1 MGVIRTDK
9 WLLEFYKDPIE
20 LCKNLT
26 KYFYG
31 VNEED
36 IYIHLVAHGMYR
48 YPKKSGTELV
58 QSFKKNN
65 VWEIIEREKNIL
77 QKKWQGPNVPI
88 FIFPVDTN
96 NRKIDK
102 VTGGKSGLAF
112 KDKLFIFISSKHT
125 NNEIKALFTHE
136 YNHICRLENFS
147 KKESDYVL
155 LDTIILEGLAEN
167 AVHNRIGKDFV
178 APWTKY
184 YSTTELKKIW
194 TKIIYP
200 NRKISNLHP
209 KHQKILYGLRLYPE
223 MAGYAVGY
231 FLVKEYMTKKKL
243 TDQELL
249 SIPSEK
255 IAQIE
260 PEK

>member
-1 MGVIRTDK
+1 
-9 WLLEFYKDPIE
+9 
-20 LCKNLT
+20 
-26 KYFYG
+26 
-31 VNEED
+31 
-36 IYIHLVAHGMYR
+36 
-48 YPKKSGTELV
+48 
-58 QSFKKNN
+58 
-65 VWEIIEREKNIL
+65 
-77 QKKWQGPNVPI
+77 
-88 FIFPVDTN
+88 
-96 NRKIDK
+96 
-102 VTGGKSGLAF
+102 
-112 KDKLFIFISSKHT
+112 
-125 NNEIKALFTHE
+125 
-136 YNHICRLENFS
+136 
-147 KKESDYVL
+147 
-155 LDTIILEGLAEN
+155 
-167 AVHNRIGKDFV
+167 RIGKDFV

-255 IAQIE
+255 IDRKSTRLNSCHVSISYAVFCL
-260 PEK
+260 KKK